1 PAGQQDQAA
10 STHAYREAALAGD
23 AVGEDE
29 HLVFVD
35 LDLDRVVGLGE
46 VDGQVGVGAFDRG
59 AHVPGQLRGDHGE
72 TLVPA
77 AGPHRERAGAVGHG
91 LHRDLGDGV
100 HVFGDPAH
108 QVHPHDPHDVAHA
121 LGQLGHFEVGG
132 TGHAQHDDAFAL
144 GEPEFG
150 QAFSGGADV
159 VLQTALEQVP
169 VAALEHDLPEL
180 QEHTQLAQLL
190 RGCPDR
196 AVRTRVDGGG
206 VERG

>member
-1 PAGQQDQAA
+1 
-10 STHAYREAALAGD
+10 
-23 AVGEDE
+23 
-29 HLVFVD
+29 
-35 LDLDRVVGLGE
+35 
-46 VDGQVGVGAFDRG
+46 
-59 AHVPGQLRGDHGE
+59 
-72 TLVPA
+72 
-77 AGPHRERAGAVGHG
+77 
-91 LHRDLGDGV
+91 
-100 HVFGDPAH
+100 
-108 QVHPHDPHDVAHA
+108 
-121 LGQLGHFEVGG
+121 HFEVGG

-206 VERG
+206 VERGGHGNTSGGCESDGISAEKTAYLPVSTRDASVLFSSRGHDRGSQHSPLGAARNPTGI